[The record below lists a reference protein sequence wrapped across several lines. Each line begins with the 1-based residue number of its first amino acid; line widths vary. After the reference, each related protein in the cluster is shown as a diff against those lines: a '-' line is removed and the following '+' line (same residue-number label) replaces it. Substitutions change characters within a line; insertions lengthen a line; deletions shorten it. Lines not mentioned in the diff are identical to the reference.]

1 MSFKV
6 VATYEHPIRPL
17 NKKSFEEL
25 GVEFIQKAC
34 RTEDEIIA
42 MAGDGD
48 AVVFLTEN
56 YTRKVIENLKRCRL
70 IVTPK
75 VGLENI
81 DLVAATEHGILV
93 ANAGELCREEVAEH
107 TMALLLACARKLRQ
121 LDKAARDGLWTGL
134 MCKEIRQIW
143 PPMLRISG
151 QTLGLIGF
159 GRIARTLVPKA
170 KGFSLKIIAYDPYV
184 PKVVADELG
193 VELVDLDRLFKE
205 SDYISLHAALTKE
218 NYHFLGLDAFKKMKR
233 SAYII
238 NTARG
243 QLIDEQALYTA
254 LKEGYIAGAGLDV
267 LETEFVQPDNPLL
280 GLDNVIITCHSA
292 HYSDTSFPFYSLL
305 PAEEVARVIRGEL
318 PKNLVNPEAVDK
330 YWQKWGKAALKL

>member
-1 MSFKV
+1 MGFKV

-17 NKKSFEEL
+17 DKKSFEEL
-25 GVEFIQKAC
+25 GVEFIQKPC
-34 RTEDEIIA
+34 HTEDEIIA
-42 MAGDGD
+42 ITDDAD

-56 YTRKVIENLKRCRL
+56 YPRKVIENLKRCRL
-70 IVTPK
+70 AVTPK

-107 TMALLLACARKLRQ
+107 AMALLLACARKLRQ

-134 MCKEIRQIW
+134 MCREIMQMW
-143 PPMLRISG
+143 APMFRISG

-159 GRIARTLVPKA
+159 GKIARNLVPMA
-170 KGFSLKIIAYDPYV
+170 KGFGLKIIAYDPYV

-193 VELVDLDRLFKE
+193 VELVDLDRLLKE
-205 SDYISLHAALTKE
+205 SDYVSLHAALTKE
-218 NYHFLGLDAFKKMKR
+218 NYHVLGLDAFKKMKR
-233 SAYII
+233 TAYII

-267 LETEFVQPDNPLL
+267 LETEYIHPDNPLL
-280 GLDNVIITCHSA
+280 TLDNVLVTCHSA
-292 HYSDTSFPFYSLL
+292 HYSDTSFPLYSQL
-305 PAEEVARVIRGEL
+305 PAEEVARVMRGEL
-318 PKNLVNPEAVDK
+318 PKNLVNPQAIDK
-330 YWQKWGKAALKL
+330 YWQKWGKEES